1 MVWMGKE
8 PLQRPQG
15 IASRDGMRIPPG
27 PPPGSVSL
35 QLLAAKGPDPIP
47 AVRGSQA
54 PEQTGLRQQAPKTRK
69 DTCGQVFHALYQSKA
84 FALCSLS
91 RGWEGSL
98 SP

>member
-91 RGWEGSL
+91 GGWEGSL